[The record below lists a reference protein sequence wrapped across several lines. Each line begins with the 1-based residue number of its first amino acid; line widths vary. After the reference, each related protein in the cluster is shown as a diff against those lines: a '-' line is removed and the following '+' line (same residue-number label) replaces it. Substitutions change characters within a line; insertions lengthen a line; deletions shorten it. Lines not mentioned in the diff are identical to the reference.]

1 MARKRQLSMDERQT
15 IITLKNVSLS
25 YRDIAKKFKVS
36 GHRVGPH
43 GRCDTCHEG
52 TYQITNNY
60 SGRCQGTCTKCDE
73 QSGSFTIKKC
83 TKENNAECQCRS
95 GFVPSDSD
103 YSTCRCD
110 RGFGL
115 SINNGRKECSK
126 CEHGYFNARIN
137 SPCKKW
143 KECKSV
149 GTPGTTTSDVICN
162 NTYAITHPTP
172 TKTISIIKLL
182 TSHRP
187 QDGTENQKMHSTTTT
202 TATTTKSSSAS
213 GHPATPNDK
222 VQPSYPSTTG
232 NYIGMALLI
241 FGIAGLLVLTAVTC
255 KLHITPYLEKHP
267 AEASHY
273 MKDFC
278 SDKNQT
284 VCVPCEEGHYASK
297 FNMFD
302 RCEECQSCQQEYAEK
317 CTPTTDAK
325 CLCHSGFLCSN
336 NVCSS
341 CEENK
346 CVTGEKL
353 NRTDARPVDIVLPT
367 KPNDFHLSKEESG
380 FSFQGIIFQDESKNT
395 EILECI

>member
-1 MARKRQLSMDERQT
+1 AGAGAGALDEPAATECGQ
-15 IITLKNVSLS
+15 
-25 YRDIAKKFKVS
+25 
-36 GHRVGPH
+36 RVGQN
-43 GRCDTCHEG
+43 GRCVTCHKG

-73 QSGSFTIKKC
+73 ESGSFTIKEC
-83 TKENNAECQCRS
+83 TEENNAECQCRS

-110 RGFGL
+110 IGFGL

-137 SPCKKW
+137 SPCRKW

-149 GTPGTTTSDVICN
+149 RTPGTTKSDVICN
-162 NTYAITHPTP
+162 NTYATTQPTP

-187 QDGTENQKMHSTTTT
+187 QEGTENQKIHSTTTTT

-255 KLHITPYLEKHP
+255 KLHITPYLEKQP
-267 AEASHY
+267 AEA
-273 MKDFC
+273 
-278 SDKNQT
+278 KN
-284 VCVPCEEGHYASK
+284 E
-297 FNMFD
+297 
-302 RCEECQSCQQEYAEK
+302 SC
-317 CTPTTDAK
+317 
-325 CLCHSGFLCSN
+325 
-336 NVCSS
+336 
-341 CEENK
+341 
-346 CVTGEKL
+346 
-353 NRTDARPVDIVLPT
+353 RRPV
-367 KPNDFHLSKEESG
+367 EESG
-380 FSFQGIIFQDESKNT
+380 DGSLSPLKPNAE
-395 EILECI
+395 EP